1 MHWRFYC
8 NNKEGNRTYA
18 KTVGPLG
25 QNIKPPGSSSTGCGN
40 AERIYP
46 AHHGCVERSERKQ
59 NKCCCEQPVYI
70 SPGSFPPALLH
81 ACHMQKAL

>member
-46 AHHGCVERSERKQ
+46 VFLV
-59 NKCCCEQPVYI
+59 N
-70 SPGSFPPALLH
+70 
-81 ACHMQKAL
+81 